1 MFAISYK
8 GIFSIILIQSSSSF
22 MKATSGSPSAPKNS
36 SAIRMSSIIY
46 FLISIGVALQIS
58 GSNWDIVWHGIGNV
72 ETFFTPPHSVIYSGV
87 ALAIGSVVVGGIIHT
102 TKILQQKNISSKKNI
117 FGLLIV
123 SLPLSIKLAAIGCI
137 LQLTAG
143 PFDFWWHNQF
153 GFDGLLSP
161 PHSVLATGMLMAA
174 LGALIGIYY
183 HYRNQNNNS
192 TSSSIF
198 SKLSLIVAFAVF
210 LLVGVGIVLMFTLP
224 FSKGQYFDFNPNP
237 LAAVVAASTFIPF
250 IIGLCLF
257 VAAKISA
264 FPTNN
269 KRIPFMLTSII
280 AVIMIIQSTTT
291 ITSNSYFA
299 WLFPLYLLNIL
310 PAVVADILI
319 LSYLQKKKYEV
330 MIPSSSS
337 SSSSYSSQSFSSN
350 SEVANTNTK
359 NNTTTIKLCLIA
371 SMIVSIFYTTLFFP
385 WTVDVYG
392 GYFKPPNTLRT
403 EQFFIQLLIP
413 VILPIAVPVSILSSM
428 AGGLVGRK
436 LMNTRKVN
444 SIIEPLTKEFAS
456 NQGRL

>member
-1 MFAISYK
+1 
-8 GIFSIILIQSSSSF
+8 
-22 MKATSGSPSAPKNS
+22 MKATSGSHSAPKHS
-36 SAIRMSSIIY
+36 SVIRILSIIY

-102 TKILQQKNISSKKNI
+102 TKISQQKNISSKKNI
-117 FGLLIV
+117 FRLLIV

-161 PHSVLATGMLMAA
+161 PHSVLATGMLMTA

-183 HYRNQNNNS
+183 HYRGQNNNS
-192 TSSSIF
+192 TSCSIF
-198 SKLSLIVAFAVF
+198 SRLSLILAFAVF

-257 VAAKISA
+257 VATKISA

-350 SEVANTNTK
+350 SEVANPK

-403 EQFFIQLLIP
+403 EEFFVQLLIP

-428 AGGLVGRK
+428 AGGLVGQK

-444 SIIEPLTKEFAS
+444 SIIELLTKEFAS